1 MMIQSR
7 LILTLFATISTF
19 LLLETSVWAQG
30 PGGGGGMGGGRDRRN
45 REAKWEEELERA
57 KNVAQK
63 DERFILV
70 YLCDPEEEDPP
81 RVFDTEELRK
91 ASQNGWVFVRE
102 FLEGDNPTREEYDVN
117 RAPTLL
123 GLDQYGNEFGRAG
136 RAGLTDI
143 RGLMK
148 KVESQVAAFIKKL
161 KAEYSK
167 GRVALRQKKESK
179 VLDYFSKIVRMGKIG
194 YSEIEKAEAW
204 IVDYAGKELGRI
216 RQLPTLSEQL
226 KAGKTLIGK
235 CAGSSVEGQILIVLS
250 EMEADGGKVRDAL
263 RRLADGSKKLRGKQ
277 KQDVRAAREKLITFG
292 LQKIE
297 ALVALCD
304 VGEKEQAREGLKMI
318 RDDYKGTDT
327 STRASEAL
335 KAISR

>member
-1 MMIQSR
+1 
-7 LILTLFATISTF
+7 
-19 LLLETSVWAQG
+19 
-30 PGGGGGMGGGRDRRN
+30 
-45 REAKWEEELERA
+45 
-57 KNVAQK
+57 
-63 DERFILV
+63 
-70 YLCDPEEEDPP
+70 
-81 RVFDTEELRK
+81 
-91 ASQNGWVFVRE
+91 
-102 FLEGDNPTREEYDVN
+102 
-117 RAPTLL
+117 
-123 GLDQYGNEFGRAG
+123 LDQYGNEFGRAG